1 MVSRN
6 IKNIVTESFWMAIDA
21 IRKNKLRSSLTLLGI
36 SIGVFSVIGV
46 MTAIRTL
53 ESSIASGLNVFA
65 TNTFVIQKYPEVNF
79 GSNREYRKRKNIDF
93 SQYQKFKSRSILPIL
108 VSVLEGS
115 SVRNVR
121 YKDRIVKNYVDLIG
135 GDDGTIRF
143 YNTYIS
149 DGRNFIEDDIHFK
162 RNVCVLGMDVVDR
175 LFPFE
180 DPISK
185 KIKVDGLDYFVIG
198 VTERQGEA
206 FGQSK
211 DNFIAI
217 PISTYLER
225 FSEKWTTLS
234 IHVES
239 SSESTFEKTKDEAI
253 GLMRSIRKVKPEDD
267 NDFEV
272 WRAFTPSELL
282 PQLSY
287 FGINADEQIDQLTD
301 PLQDSFENAVSEAAN
316 ATNVI
321 PSLADTVALGQK
333 GLKSLANKL
342 EAQSKSVNSLVNK
355 MNDLNRKITEGTNLL
370 KDAMTYGP
378 LSLDAHLIGP
388 DLQLRSNSEFV
399 DAVDRALSD
408 ATDPNRPTFGPPAA
422 KDIAASQGSIEA
434 ALRGEAPIVQ
444 NTTMWFGIV
453 LTIQAENK
461 TALGNQMNTIANF
474 LSIDDS
480 PIDLDKTDQLTNLFG

>member
-79 GSNREYRKRKNIDF
+79 GSSRKYRQRKNIDF
-93 SQYQKFKSRSILPIL
+93 SQYQKFKSRSTLPIL

-121 YKDRIVKNYVDLIG
+121 YKDKIVKNYVDLIG

-143 YNTYIS
+143 YNTYLS
-149 DGRNFIEDDIHFK
+149 YGRNFIEDDIHFK

-185 KIKVDGLDYFVIG
+185 KIKIDGLDYFVIG

-225 FSEKWTTLS
+225 FSDKWTTLS

-253 GLMRSIRKVKPEDD
+253 GIMRSIRKVKPEDD

-272 WRAFTPSELL
+272 VTNTEMIEQFSGFTSGVKLFALCVSVIALVVAGIGIMNIMLVSVTDRIKEIGIRKAIGATKKDILTQFLMEAIFLSEFGGIVGIVMGVAGGNMVAVIFNIPAVIPIDWAVIGLVVCSAIGIGFGIYPAWRAA
-282 PQLSY
+282 QL
-287 FGINADEQIDQLTD
+287 D
-301 PLQDSFENAVSEAAN
+301 PIESLRFE
-316 ATNVI
+316 
-321 PSLADTVALGQK
+321 
-333 GLKSLANKL
+333 
-342 EAQSKSVNSLVNK
+342 
-355 MNDLNRKITEGTNLL
+355 
-370 KDAMTYGP
+370 
-378 LSLDAHLIGP
+378 
-388 DLQLRSNSEFV
+388 
-399 DAVDRALSD
+399 
-408 ATDPNRPTFGPPAA
+408 
-422 KDIAASQGSIEA
+422 
-434 ALRGEAPIVQ
+434 
-444 NTTMWFGIV
+444 
-453 LTIQAENK
+453 
-461 TALGNQMNTIANF
+461 
-474 LSIDDS
+474 
-480 PIDLDKTDQLTNLFG
+480 

>member
-93 SQYQKFKSRSILPIL
+93 SQYQKFKSRSTLPVL

-121 YKDRIVKNYVDLIG
+121 YKDRIVKNYVELIG

-143 YNTYIS
+143 YNTYLS
-149 DGRNFIEDDIHFK
+149 DGRNFIDDDIHFG
-162 RNVCVLGMDVVDR
+162 RSVCVLGMDVVDR

-185 KIKVDGLDYFVIG
+185 KIKIDGLEYFVIG
-198 VTERQGEA
+198 ITERQGEA

-225 FSEKWTTLS
+225 FSDKWTTLS

-253 GLMRSIRKVKPEDD
+253 GIMRSIRKVKPEND

-272 WRAFTPSELL
+272 VTNTEMIEQFSGFTSGVKLFALCVSVIALVVAGIGIMNIMLVSVTERIKEIGIRKAIGATKKDILTQFLMEAIFLSEFGGIVGIIMGVAGGNMVAIIFNIPAVIPIDWAVIGLVVCSAIGIGFGIYPAWRAA
-282 PQLSY
+282 QL
-287 FGINADEQIDQLTD
+287 D
-301 PLQDSFENAVSEAAN
+301 PIESLRFE
-316 ATNVI
+316 
-321 PSLADTVALGQK
+321 
-333 GLKSLANKL
+333 
-342 EAQSKSVNSLVNK
+342 
-355 MNDLNRKITEGTNLL
+355 
-370 KDAMTYGP
+370 
-378 LSLDAHLIGP
+378 
-388 DLQLRSNSEFV
+388 
-399 DAVDRALSD
+399 
-408 ATDPNRPTFGPPAA
+408 
-422 KDIAASQGSIEA
+422 
-434 ALRGEAPIVQ
+434 
-444 NTTMWFGIV
+444 
-453 LTIQAENK
+453 
-461 TALGNQMNTIANF
+461 
-474 LSIDDS
+474 
-480 PIDLDKTDQLTNLFG
+480 

>member
-225 FSEKWTTLS
+225 FSDKWTTLS

-272 WRAFTPSELL
+272 VTNTEMIEQFSGFTSGVKLFALCVSVIALVVAGIGIMNIMLVSVTERIKEIGIRKAIGATKKDILTQFLMEAIFLSEFGGIVGIIMGVAGGNMVAIIFNIPAVIPIDWAVIGLVVCSAIGIGFGIYPAWRAA
-282 PQLSY
+282 QL
-287 FGINADEQIDQLTD
+287 D
-301 PLQDSFENAVSEAAN
+301 PIESLRFE
-316 ATNVI
+316 
-321 PSLADTVALGQK
+321 
-333 GLKSLANKL
+333 
-342 EAQSKSVNSLVNK
+342 
-355 MNDLNRKITEGTNLL
+355 
-370 KDAMTYGP
+370 
-378 LSLDAHLIGP
+378 
-388 DLQLRSNSEFV
+388 
-399 DAVDRALSD
+399 
-408 ATDPNRPTFGPPAA
+408 
-422 KDIAASQGSIEA
+422 
-434 ALRGEAPIVQ
+434 
-444 NTTMWFGIV
+444 
-453 LTIQAENK
+453 
-461 TALGNQMNTIANF
+461 
-474 LSIDDS
+474 
-480 PIDLDKTDQLTNLFG
+480 

>member
-1 MVSRN
+1 MASRS
-6 IKNIVTESFWMAIDA
+6 IKNVVKESFWMAIDA

-93 SQYQKFKSRSILPIL
+93 SQYQKFKSRSTLPIL

-143 YNTYIS
+143 YNTYLS

-225 FSEKWTTLS
+225 FSDKWTTLS

-253 GLMRSIRKVKPEDD
+253 GLIRSIRKVKPEDD

-272 WRAFTPSELL
+272 VTNTEMIEQFSGFTSGVKLFALCVSVIALVVAGIGIMNIMLVSVTERIKEIGIRKAIGATKKDILTQFLMEAIFLSEFGGIVGIIMGVAGGNMVAIIFNIPAVIPIDWAVIGLVVCSAIGIGFGIYPAWRAA
-282 PQLSY
+282 QL
-287 FGINADEQIDQLTD
+287 D
-301 PLQDSFENAVSEAAN
+301 PIESLRFE
-316 ATNVI
+316 
-321 PSLADTVALGQK
+321 
-333 GLKSLANKL
+333 
-342 EAQSKSVNSLVNK
+342 
-355 MNDLNRKITEGTNLL
+355 
-370 KDAMTYGP
+370 
-378 LSLDAHLIGP
+378 
-388 DLQLRSNSEFV
+388 
-399 DAVDRALSD
+399 
-408 ATDPNRPTFGPPAA
+408 
-422 KDIAASQGSIEA
+422 
-434 ALRGEAPIVQ
+434 
-444 NTTMWFGIV
+444 
-453 LTIQAENK
+453 
-461 TALGNQMNTIANF
+461 
-474 LSIDDS
+474 
-480 PIDLDKTDQLTNLFG
+480 

>member
-1 MVSRN
+1 MGSRSL
-6 IKNIVTESFWMAIDA
+6 KNIVNESFWMAIDA

-65 TNTFVIQKYPEVNF
+65 TNTFVIQKYPEISF

-93 SQYQKFKSRSILPIL
+93 SQYQKFKSRSTLPIL
-108 VSVLEGS
+108 VSVLEGT

-143 YNTYIS
+143 YNTYLS
-149 DGRNFIEDDIHFK
+149 DGRNFIDDDIHFG

-185 KIKVDGLDYFVIG
+185 KIKIDGLEYFVIG

-225 FSEKWTTLS
+225 FSDKWTTLS

-272 WRAFTPSELL
+272 VTNTEMIEQFSGFTSGVKLFALCVSVIALVVAGIGIMNIMLVSVTERIKEIGIRKAIGATKKDILAQFLMEAVFLSEFGGIVGIIMGIVGGNMVAIIFNIPAVIPIDWAAIGLVVCSAIGIGFGIYPAWRAA
-282 PQLSY
+282 QL
-287 FGINADEQIDQLTD
+287 D
-301 PLQDSFENAVSEAAN
+301 PIESLRFE
-316 ATNVI
+316 
-321 PSLADTVALGQK
+321 
-333 GLKSLANKL
+333 
-342 EAQSKSVNSLVNK
+342 
-355 MNDLNRKITEGTNLL
+355 
-370 KDAMTYGP
+370 
-378 LSLDAHLIGP
+378 
-388 DLQLRSNSEFV
+388 
-399 DAVDRALSD
+399 
-408 ATDPNRPTFGPPAA
+408 
-422 KDIAASQGSIEA
+422 
-434 ALRGEAPIVQ
+434 
-444 NTTMWFGIV
+444 
-453 LTIQAENK
+453 
-461 TALGNQMNTIANF
+461 
-474 LSIDDS
+474 
-480 PIDLDKTDQLTNLFG
+480 

>member
-1 MVSRN
+1 MGSRSL
-6 IKNIVTESFWMAIDA
+6 KNIVNESFWMAIDA

-65 TNTFVIQKYPEVNF
+65 TNTFVIQKYPEISF

-93 SQYQKFKSRSILPIL
+93 SQYQKFKSRSTLPIL
-108 VSVLEGS
+108 VSVLEGT

-143 YNTYIS
+143 YNTYLS
-149 DGRNFIEDDIHFK
+149 DGRNFIDDDIHFG

-185 KIKVDGLDYFVIG
+185 KIKIDGLEYFVIG

-225 FSEKWTTLS
+225 FSDKWTTLS

-272 WRAFTPSELL
+272 VTNTEMIEQFSGFTSGVKLFALCVSVIALVVAGIGIMNIMLVSVTERIKEIGIRKAIGATKKDILAQFLTEAVFLSEFGGIVGIIMGIVGGNMVAIIFNIPAVIPIDWAVIGLVVCSAIGIGFGIYPAWRAA
-282 PQLSY
+282 QL
-287 FGINADEQIDQLTD
+287 D
-301 PLQDSFENAVSEAAN
+301 PIESLRFE
-316 ATNVI
+316 
-321 PSLADTVALGQK
+321 
-333 GLKSLANKL
+333 
-342 EAQSKSVNSLVNK
+342 
-355 MNDLNRKITEGTNLL
+355 
-370 KDAMTYGP
+370 
-378 LSLDAHLIGP
+378 
-388 DLQLRSNSEFV
+388 
-399 DAVDRALSD
+399 
-408 ATDPNRPTFGPPAA
+408 
-422 KDIAASQGSIEA
+422 
-434 ALRGEAPIVQ
+434 
-444 NTTMWFGIV
+444 
-453 LTIQAENK
+453 
-461 TALGNQMNTIANF
+461 
-474 LSIDDS
+474 
-480 PIDLDKTDQLTNLFG
+480 